1 VLIDD
6 GAQYKLG
13 APVARRR
20 GMTLGSQCDESVASG
35 ADGIDAAAWENGA
48 LAIDEFNY
56 CANAPDL
63 DHCAAVDDLELDPGL
78 PLVSLLNRAEGI
90 PAAARRKTSGK
101 EPDGLPALA
110 ASELFESLGNPANK
124 YLSATLED
132 QALVIQSTL
141 EPEQHA
147 YAYLAG
153 HYTPRQLH
161 CTDIARMQLV
171 ADRGDGL
178 SLVLVFFDASGQKIS
193 HALVKSAANV
203 TVAVPA
209 GTHSVQVGI
218 RVAGPGA
225 FRISR
230 LALEHV
236 PLAVDMV
243 VTRGR
248 HLLIAK
254 NYPSYDDLYKHA
266 FVHRRAVEY
275 ARRLGVAVDVFRIG
289 TEGLHFYEFDGIDV
303 IHGQAD
309 HLRAILRSGSHESLL
324 VHVLDERTWDVLQEF
339 SDRYRVYIWAHGSEI
354 QSASRRECD
363 HVDEATRT
371 RAIALG
377 DRRMAFWRNI
387 FREAHPNL
395 EFVFVSAW
403 SAADAMAD
411 IGVELPPESYRV
423 IHNFIDTELFAYQPK
438 PAAQRTRILSIRPFS
453 SNVYANDLSV
463 AAILQLSTRPFFDE
477 LEIRIVGDGPLFEAT
492 VAPLRQFPNV
502 IIEQTFLTQVQIAAL
517 HRDYGV
523 FLVPSRMDSQGVSRD
538 EAMSS
543 GLVPVT
549 NRVAAIPEFVDDA
562 CGLLVEPDDAS
573 GLAAAI
579 ERIYHDPALFEQLS
593 AAAAARVRAQ
603 CGYEATIAREI
614 ALFDTAP
621 GR

>member
-1 VLIDD
+1 
-6 GAQYKLG
+6 
-13 APVARRR
+13 
-20 GMTLGSQCDESVASG
+20 
-35 ADGIDAAAWENGA
+35 
-48 LAIDEFNY
+48 
-56 CANAPDL
+56 
-63 DHCAAVDDLELDPGL
+63 
-78 PLVSLLNRAEGI
+78 
-90 PAAARRKTSGK
+90 
-101 EPDGLPALA
+101 
-110 ASELFESLGNPANK
+110 
-124 YLSATLED
+124 
-132 QALVIQSTL
+132 
-141 EPEQHA
+141 
-147 YAYLAG
+147 
-153 HYTPRQLH
+153 
-161 CTDIARMQLV
+161 MQLV